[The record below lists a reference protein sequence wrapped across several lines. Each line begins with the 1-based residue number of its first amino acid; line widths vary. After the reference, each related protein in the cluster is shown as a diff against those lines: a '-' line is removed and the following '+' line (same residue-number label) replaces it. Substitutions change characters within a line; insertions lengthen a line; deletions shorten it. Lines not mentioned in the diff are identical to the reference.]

1 MSAVDK
7 KKLDWLA
14 DDAAYGTAQTID
26 ALPTA
31 LASYTVPD
39 IKATSFNYM
48 VTARKIDGSQ
58 GAGFFVFGTF
68 RRTGTIVTQVGTT
81 VVLPVRD
88 DVDWNVD
95 FSIVAQTVNLRVF
108 GKTSTTIAWTAT
120 GRISITPL
128 PV

>member
-1 MSAVDK
+1 
-7 KKLDWLA
+7 
-14 DDAAYGTAQTID
+14 
-26 ALPTA
+26 
-31 LASYTVPD
+31 
-39 IKATSFNYM
+39 
-48 VTARKIDGSQ
+48 
-58 GAGFFVFGTF
+58 
-68 RRTGTIVTQVGTT
+68 